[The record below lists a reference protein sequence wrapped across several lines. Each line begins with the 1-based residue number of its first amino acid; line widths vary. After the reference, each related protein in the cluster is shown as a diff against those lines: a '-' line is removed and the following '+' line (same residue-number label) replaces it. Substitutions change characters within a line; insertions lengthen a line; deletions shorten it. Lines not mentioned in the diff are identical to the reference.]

1 MQIKVINRS
10 TNPLPS
16 RATPGSA
23 GLDLRANLENPIE
36 IPSLERRIIP
46 TGLYLEFPSSDYE
59 AQIRTRSGLA
69 SKKGL
74 AVLNSPGTI
83 DSDYRGEIRII
94 LINLGKETAQIKH
107 GERIAQMVIA
117 RYQRAELVERQTLS
131 HTERGDKGFGS
142 TGLS

>member
-16 RATPGSA
+16 RATQGSA

-36 IPSLERRIIP
+36 IPSLECRIIP
-46 TGLYLEFPSSDYE
+46 TGLYLELPSSDYE

-69 SKKGL
+69 IEKGL

-94 LINLGKETAQIKH
+94 LINLGKEKAQIKH
-107 GERIAQMVIA
+107 GDRIAQMVIA
-117 RYQRAELVERQTLS
+117 RYQRAELVEQQTLS

>member
-1 MQIKVINRS
+1 MKIKIINRS
-10 TNPLPS
+10 NNPTP
-16 RATPGSA
+16 RQATPGRASSE
-23 GLDLRANLENPIE
+23 LKANLKNAIE
-36 IPSLERRIIP
+36 LASLERRAIP
-46 TGLYLEFPSSDYE
+46 TGLFLELPPSYE
-59 AQIRTRSGLA
+59 AQIRTHGGLFFE
-69 SKKGL
+69 KGL

-83 DSDYRGEIRII
+83 DSDYRGEIKII

-117 RYQRAELVERQTLS
+117 RYQRAELVEQQTLS

>member
-16 RATPGSA
+16 RATQGSA

-36 IPSLERRIIP
+36 IPSLECRIIP
-46 TGLYLEFPSSDYE
+46 TGLYLELPSSDYE

-69 SKKGL
+69 IEKGL

-117 RYQRAELVERQTLS
+117 RYQRAERGEWQALS

>member
-16 RATPGSA
+16 RATQGSA

-36 IPSLERRIIP
+36 IPSLECRIIP
-46 TGLYLEFPSSDYE
+46 TGLYLELPSSDYE

-69 SKKGL
+69 IEKGL

-117 RYQRAELVERQTLS
+117 RYQRAELVEQQTLS

>member
-16 RATPGSA
+16 RATSGSA

-36 IPSLERRIIP
+36 IPSLECRIIP
-46 TGLYLEFPSSDYE
+46 TGLYLELPSSDYE

-69 SKKGL
+69 IEKGL

-117 RYQRAELVERQTLS
+117 RYQRAELVEQRALS